1 MQYNARNQNGAPK
14 VTVSVVVVHAE
25 PSFADGIAACEPARS
40 GRIET
45 LAFASADD
53 AIPHAGEAEIVMGLA
68 QTVSQRLV
76 DAMPRLR
83 WIQAFTT
90 GVDPL
95 ERLRLPAGTIVTS
108 ARGVHGP
115 QMTELAFLL
124 MLALLR
130 KLPQMLANQ
139 ARAHW
144 QRWPQPLLFGK
155 TIVIVGVGA
164 IGEELA
170 ARCQAFGMRVL
181 GVSGGRASAPHF
193 DRMFPR
199 AGLVQAA
206 AEADFLVVLAPYTAA
221 NHHLVDAA
229 AIAALPARAVL
240 INLARGNVVDEAALI
255 EALAHH
261 RIAGA
266 GVDVFATEP
275 LPPESP
281 FWRLPNV
288 IVTPHI
294 GGFSDIYAQQVLPA
308 VIENLE
314 LYIGGK
320 SNALRNL
327 CWIEG
332 VAR

>member
-1 MQYNARNQNGAPK
+1 
-14 VTVSVVVVHAE
+14 VTTDVLIVHTDPAFAAGIAQAGLADVHAF
-25 PSFADGIAACEPARS
+25 PTPDA
-40 GRIET
+40 
-45 LAFASADD
+45 
-53 AIPHAGEAEIVMGLA
+53 AIPHAARAEILMALA
-68 QTVSQRLV
+68 QHVTQPLV

-90 GVDPL
+90 GVDPI
-95 ERLRLPAGTIVTS
+95 ERLTLPPGTIVTS

-124 MLALLR
+124 MLALAR

-139 ARAHW
+139 ARAEW
-144 QRWPQPLLFGK
+144 QRWPQPLLTGK

-181 GVSGGRASAPHF
+181 GVSAGRTTVPHF
-193 DRMFPR
+193 EAIFPR
-199 AGLVQAA
+199 AALAQAA
-206 AEADFLVVLAPYTAA
+206 AQADFMVVLAPYTAE

-229 AIAALPARAVL
+229 AIAALPPHALL
-240 INLARGNVVDEAALI
+240 INIARGNVVDEAALI
-255 EALAHH
+255 EALTHH

-294 GGFSDIYAQQVLPA
+294 GGLSDVYAQQVLPA
-308 VIENLE
+308 VVENLRDF
-314 LYIGGK
+314 IAGRSG
-320 SNALRNL
+320 SLRNL
-327 CWIEG
+327 CWVQG
-332 VAR
+332 AAK